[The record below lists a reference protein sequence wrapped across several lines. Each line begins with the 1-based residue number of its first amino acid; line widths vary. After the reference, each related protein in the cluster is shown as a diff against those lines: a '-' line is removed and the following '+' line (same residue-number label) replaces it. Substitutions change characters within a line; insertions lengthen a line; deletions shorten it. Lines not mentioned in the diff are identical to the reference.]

1 MANLARVH
9 RGAKSIAK
17 PLLVVAGTIV
27 ATSAHAAADAE
38 LVTLTSGQADNI
50 GVIKTAALGFL
61 GLSLLLAFG
70 AMALRTTKSRGKSV

>member
-1 MANLARVH
+1 MARVH
-9 RGAKSIAK
+9 QGAKSCRNAALIA
-17 PLLVVAGTIV
+17 AGTIV

-38 LVTLTSGQADNI
+38 LVTLTSGQSDNI